1 MHSCHQTVESY
12 VLRNRINSPTRDKNT
27 PQPSVFWLLVL
38 SMRRSTDL
46 REIIAKVI
54 ANLLSTPHYFLLTLP
69 KEMCSYR
76 QCLVFSKI
84 GLTMTIS

>member
-12 VLRNRINSPTRDKNT
+12 VLRNRINSPSQDQTT

-38 SMRRSTDL
+38 SMRRTTDL

-54 ANLLSTPHYFLLTLP
+54 ANLLSTPHYFFLTHL
-69 KEMCSYR
+69 KESIDNARYS
-76 QCLVFSKI
+76 VK
-84 GLTMTIS
+84 